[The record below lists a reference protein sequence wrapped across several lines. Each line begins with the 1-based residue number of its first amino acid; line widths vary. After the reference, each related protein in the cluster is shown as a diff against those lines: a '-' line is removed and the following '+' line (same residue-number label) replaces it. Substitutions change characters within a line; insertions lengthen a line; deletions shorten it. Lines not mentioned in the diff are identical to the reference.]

1 MEPSHDRPPSLT
13 SSSLQTFGT
22 EPLLSSSS
30 DPFWSQVC
38 TLLRTRI
45 GREFDRWFRNLT
57 ACATDDGVVL
67 ITVPNPINQ
76 LWIESNYATTLSEAV
91 TEVLG
96 GPRSIQFTVD
106 AATAERLPADTAEP
120 ELALSFRQMGAPAA
134 SREPRGISEPAAT
147 PEVVVR
153 SPENLAD
160 AGLSAKFSF
169 ENFVVGTTNSYC
181 AAVAKAVAEKPG
193 RIYNPLFFHS
203 APGLGKTH
211 LLQAIGREI
220 MFRKKRA
227 VVRYVTSESF
237 TNEFIDAIRKQTLPQ
252 FRAKY
257 RKVDVLLIDDVQ
269 FFAGKDSTQEEFFHT
284 FNELFNNTKQI
295 VLASDRAPGDIK
307 DLEARLVSR
316 FEWGLT
322 TQIQMPDYE
331 TRMAILTR
339 KLLDLGGQ
347 MEPWILEFIAQR
359 VRTDVRKLEGSLMR
373 VAAHLSIA
381 EGMQPTEVVIE
392 NLLRDVLD
400 QEPGKSVNIDR
411 IQRIVAE
418 RYDIRLSEMNGRG
431 RPKMIAEARQV
442 AMYLTREM
450 AKLSLVE
457 VGKAFGGRDHG
468 TVIHACKVVNAR
480 MDQGEDFRVMI
491 AELKAKI
498 SAP

>member
-1 MEPSHDRPPSLT
+1 MS
-13 SSSLQTFGT
+13 
-22 EPLLSSSS
+22 
-30 DPFWSQVC
+30 FWVRAC
-38 TLLRTRI
+38 ALLRQRL
-45 GREFDRWFRNLT
+45 GREFDRWFRGLS
-57 ACATDDGVVL
+57 AQETDDGVVQ
-67 ITVPNPINQ
+67 ITIPNHISH
-76 LWIESNYATTLSEAV
+76 LWIESNYATTLSEAIA
-91 TEVLG
+91 EACG
-96 GPRSIQFTVD
+96 GPRVIKYLVD
-106 AATAERLPADTAEP
+106 SAAGESEPVKSELADPAEP
-120 ELALSFRQMGAPAA
+120 DLVLSAREIGAPSPAPRTA
-134 SREPRGISEPAAT
+134 QQGITEPG
-147 PEVVVR
+147 
-153 SPENLAD
+153 SPVQSGAKLAELMSG
-160 AGLSAKFSF
+160 AGLSPKFSF

-211 LLQAIGREI
+211 LLQAIGREVLY
-220 MFRKKRA
+220 RKKKA

-237 TNEFIDAIRKQTLPQ
+237 TNEFIDAIRKQALPA

-257 RKVDVLLIDDVQ
+257 RRVDVLLIDDVQ

-307 DLEARLVSR
+307 NLEARLVSR

-331 TRMAILTR
+331 TRMAILKR
-339 KLLDLGGQ
+339 KLHDLGGTMDQ
-347 MEPWILEFIAQR
+347 SILEFIAQR

-381 EGMQPTEVVIE
+381 EGSPVSETVIE

-400 QEPGKSVNIDR
+400 QDPGKAVNIDR
-411 IQRIVAE
+411 IQKLVAE
-418 RYDIRLSEMNGRG
+418 RYDIRLSELNGRG

-468 TVIHACKVVNAR
+468 TVIHACKVVNHR
-480 MDQGEDFRVMI
+480 MDQGEDFRAMI
-491 AELKAKI
+491 ADLKTKI